1 MHHCEQCTLHALH
14 QQWTLCQQCTT
25 CTTSYELHLSCMRAS
40 VSNVQ
45 LTQLCTFLQ
54 RVSHTH
60 VSHVQSIQLRTC
72 YASATHNASH
82 SADSAQALR
91 LTHQLR
97 SLKSSTQQPCPRSA
111 RCGSMTSWRQQATLR
126 LASTRHQVTNQSG
139 ACTTTD

>member
-1 MHHCEQCTLHALH
+1 MHTACTASTTHTASAMYNLYNFVRATPFMYASQRQQRTAHTALYVLATRQPH
-14 QQWTLCQQCTT
+14 TRQPRTVYTAPYL
-25 CTTSYELHLSCMRAS
+25 LRI
-40 VSNVQ
+40 
-45 LTQLCTFLQ
+45 
-54 RVSHTH
+54 SHT
-60 VSHVQSIQLRTC
+60 LRF
-72 YASATHNASH
+72 AQ

-111 RCGSMTSWRQQATLR
+111 RCGSMTSCTQHATLR